1 MQHPHCTS
9 TTSRSVSPKLSCC
22 LALYYA
28 CVALPIVRV
37 VYELL
42 AIVVMH
48 LVPSSQCSLMYDEH
62 HSKWHHYVQ
71 PKFAKEVK
79 PPDQQCLSF
88 LNYNHDMYNVR
99 WSVLGVIRLLRMI
112 GMLLWVLRWRVKVSI
127 GQDFQLCG
135 SRELELWAVWQILF
149 LIYVVAIFFKKE
161 KNP

>member
-48 LVPSSQCSLMYDEH
+48 LVSSSQCSLMYDEH

-71 PKFAKEVK
+71 PKFAKEVSH
-79 PPDQQCLSF
+79 PTSNVSAFWITIMTCTMWGDLSLVWYGCWGWLACF
-88 LNYNHDMYNVR
+88 CGFYGGAWKL
-99 WSVLGVIRLLRMI
+99 VLDRTF
-112 GMLLWVLRWRVKVSI
+112 
-127 GQDFQLCG
+127 DC
-135 SRELELWAVWQILF
+135 
-149 LIYVVAIFFKKE
+149 VATASWNCEQFGRFCFWFMS
-161 KNP
+161 